1 MSWVA
6 TAIVATAVV
15 GGAVQA
21 KEQEKERRKA
31 EEQARLDRLAAQ
43 QAENFAE
50 TEGQGLGM
58 IGNISLS
65 VDDELDPNQ
74 RLGKT
79 NINV

>member
-21 KEQEKERRKA
+21 KEQEKARERA

-43 QAENFAE
+43 KAENFAE
-50 TEGQGLGM
+50 TEGEGLGM